1 GRNKIMK
8 EKDRN
13 KWLELS
19 LSESLTQS
27 DLTALYRYKS
37 DPFELM
43 GIDRDELAN
52 IIGKKAFLL
61 GKAAFDYGQEVKI
74 MEKTATRLVFLED
87 EEYPALLKEINDP
100 PLFLRVVGEIP
111 RPSER
116 MIAVVGT
123 RRASAYG
130 KRVCEYFSAAFCEMG
145 FAVVSG
151 LARGIDT
158 KAHETAIKNGG
169 KTVAVI
175 GSGPDVIY
183 PPENERLS
191 RDIAEHGAVVSEY
204 PMGTPPAKMNFPW
217 RNRIISGMSC
227 AVFVAEAPQRSGTL
241 ITASYAAEQGRDVW
255 AAPGCIFENNY
266 KGCHAL
272 IKDGAKLVESKEDI
286 AGELSFE
293 GFEQTEKI
301 SQAREPEKPFSDE
314 EKKIYA
320 VIGWHPVSLD
330 TIKREAS
337 LDISKIF
344 RALTNLQIN
353 GFIDNSA
360 GGKFVR
366 KK

>member
-1 GRNKIMK
+1 MMK
-8 EKDRN
+8 EKERN

-19 LSESLTQS
+19 LSDSVTQA

-37 DPFELM
+37 DPFEILAL
-43 GIDRDELAN
+43 DKEELAN
-52 IIGKKAFLL
+52 IIGDKAFAL
-61 GKAAFDYGQEVKI
+61 GRAVFDFGKELKAI
-74 MEKTATRLVFLED
+74 EKGLMRLVFLED
-87 EEYPALLKEINDP
+87 EEYPALLKEINNP
-100 PLFLRVVGEIP
+100 PLFLRLRGKIP
-111 RPSER
+111 SPSER

-145 FAVVSG
+145 FSVVSG

-158 KAHETAIKNGG
+158 KAHETAIKTGG
-169 KTVAVI
+169 QTVAVI
-175 GSGPDVIY
+175 GAGLDVVY
-183 PPENERLS
+183 PPENERLA
-191 RDIAEHGAVVSEY
+191 RDIAGHGAVVSEY

-227 AVFVAEAPQRSGTL
+227 AVFVAEAPERSGAL

-255 AAPGCIFENNY
+255 AAPGCIFENSY

-272 IKDGAKLVESKEDI
+272 IKDGARLVESKDDI

-293 GFEQTEKI
+293 GFDKLEKI
-301 SQAREPEKPFSDE
+301 SPPPASPKPFSDE
-314 EKKIYA
+314 EKKLYD

-330 TIKREAS
+330 TIKRESA

-344 RALTNLQIN
+344 RVLTNLQIN
-353 GFIDNSA
+353 GFIGNSA